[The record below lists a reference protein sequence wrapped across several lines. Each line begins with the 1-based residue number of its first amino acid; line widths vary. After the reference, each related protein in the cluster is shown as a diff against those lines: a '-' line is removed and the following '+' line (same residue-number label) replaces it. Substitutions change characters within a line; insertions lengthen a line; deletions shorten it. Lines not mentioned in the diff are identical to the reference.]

1 MSTLTIPRLSERT
14 HARLLRRAAENGRS
28 VEAEVR
34 AILDAAVGLP
44 DESTPMAP
52 RVFRGRRRGHRTA
65 RSHRPAAGCHIL
77 VIIAGTNI
85 VSELHETGT

>member
-44 DESTPMAP
+44 DERTPMA
-52 RVFRGRRRGHRTA
+52 VHRE
-65 RSHRPAAGCHIL
+65 SSEAGVVDIEQPDRTDPPQD
-77 VIIAGTNI
+77 ATF
-85 VSELHETGT
+85 S